1 MKPFKFFILTG
12 VFTTGIFTGV
22 FTGIFTGVFAFAT
35 VVYATESLA
44 PESLAPIRAI
54 DVTPDSF
61 LWQKR
66 PILVFA
72 DTADDPN
79 FLRQI
84 ELLARDPADLIE
96 RDAVVIIDTDPQ
108 LRSAFRLK
116 LRPRGFSLVIL
127 DKDGAPE
134 LRKPMP
140 WTSREITRA
149 IDKFPLRRQEML
161 EQRPAGR

>member
-1 MKPFKFFILTG
+1 MKPFNLVILA
-12 VFTTGIFTGV
+12 GI
-22 FTGIFTGVFAFAT
+22 FAFAT
-35 VVYATESLA
+35 VVYAADSL
-44 PESLAPIRAI
+44 SPIRAV
-54 DVTPDSF
+54 DVTPESF

-72 DTADDPN
+72 DSADDPN
-79 FLRQI
+79 FLRQL

-96 RDAVVIIDTDPQ
+96 RDAVVIIDTEPE

>member
-1 MKPFKFFILTG
+1 MKPLKFIILA
-12 VFTTGIFTGV
+12 
-22 FTGIFTGVFAFAT
+22 GVFAFAT
-35 VVYATESLA
+35 AAYAADSL
-44 PESLAPIRAI
+44 SPIRAE
-54 DVTPDSF
+54 DVTPESF

-72 DTADDPN
+72 DSAEDPN

-84 ELLARDPADLIE
+84 ELLTRDPAELIE
-96 RDAVVIIDTDPQ
+96 RDAVVIIDTDPA

-116 LRPRGFSLVIL
+116 LRPRGFSLVVL
-127 DKDGAPE
+127 DKDGTPE

-140 WTSREITRA
+140 WSSRDIIRA

>member
-1 MKPFKFFILTG
+1 MKPLKFIILA
-12 VFTTGIFTGV
+12 
-22 FTGIFTGVFAFAT
+22 GVFAFAT
-35 VVYATESLA
+35 AAYAADSL
-44 PESLAPIRAI
+44 SPIRAE
-54 DVTPDSF
+54 DVTPESF

-72 DTADDPN
+72 DSADDPN
-79 FLRQI
+79 FLRQL

-96 RDAVVIIDTDPQ
+96 RDAVVIIDTDPA

-116 LRPRGFSLVIL
+116 LRPRGFSLVVL
-127 DKDGAPE
+127 DKDGTPE

>member
-1 MKPFKFFILTG
+1 MKPLKFIILA
-12 VFTTGIFTGV
+12 
-22 FTGIFTGVFAFAT
+22 GVFAFAT
-35 VVYATESLA
+35 AAYAADSL
-44 PESLAPIRAI
+44 SPIRAE
-54 DVTPDSF
+54 DVTPESF

-72 DTADDPN
+72 DSAEDPN

-84 ELLARDPADLIE
+84 ELLTRDPAELIE
-96 RDAVVIIDTDPQ
+96 RDAVVIIDTDPA

-116 LRPRGFSLVIL
+116 LRPRGFSLVVV
-127 DKDGAPE
+127 DKDGTPE

-140 WTSREITRA
+140 WSSRDIIRA